1 METVTIKLT
10 TPKTMRLLEQ
20 LEELKLLKVLRKSS
34 SGAESLADK
43 YAGKLPADIA
53 NDIQKHIEESRI
65 EWDRS
70 L

>member
-10 TPKTMRLLEQ
+10 TPKTMRLLEH
-20 LEELKLLKVLRKSS
+20 LEELKLLKVLRKSH

-53 NDIQKHIEESRI
+53 SDIQKHIDESRR